1 MKGFVRKD
9 PLLSL
14 CGLNCGLCPMRLG
27 GHCGGCGFGNQSCK
41 IARCGLEHGG
51 VEYCFQC
58 GEYPCAHYGR
68 PTEFD
73 TFITSQRQLL
83 DLEKARR
90 IGPEAYDREQAEK
103 VRLLE
108 LLLAQYNDGRRK
120 TLYCLAVNLLEIED
134 IRAALAE
141 LETSPELAR
150 ASVKEKAVHLAGRF
164 QRLAEEKGILLKLRK
179 KPIASFRNNGSKGGG

>member
-9 PLLSL
+9 PL

-58 GEYPCAHYGR
+58 GEYPCARYGR
-68 PTEFD
+68 PAEFD
-73 TFITSQRQLL
+73 TFITGQRQFL

-90 IGPEAYDREQAEK
+90 IGPEAYGREQAEK

-108 LLLAQYNDGRRK
+108 LLLARYNDGRRK
-120 TLYCLAVNLLEIED
+120 TLYCLAVNLLRVED

-141 LETSPELAR
+141 LETDPELVA
-150 ASVKEKAVHLAGRF
+150 AGVKEKAVHLAGRF
-164 QRLAEEKGILLKLRK
+164 QKLAEEQGILLKLRK
-179 KPIASFRNNGSKGGG
+179 KPKKSEGAP